1 MRKKILVVN
10 PNTSKQMTETI
21 AQSVHVASQPFE
33 LFLECNTVCCDK
45 GVASVE
51 GEFDDAVSTYW
62 TLEKVLPL
70 ISQYDA
76 VLISC
81 FSNHGSVRALREAVT
96 KPVMHIMEAAILQ
109 AIPLGGKYSI
119 ITGSDQWR
127 LILEESVHCIGLHK
141 KCASV
146 RSVDMTSLATVNFDK
161 NEIVK
166 RILEASRMAIRD
178 DKAEVIILGC
188 AGLAGLQE
196 IISDQLKVPVLDPV
210 RSGICV
216 LASLL
221 AIDSTSSKLSTSLK
235 LKPRPNEVNI
245 SEPGI
250 FAAYMG
256 HENVS
261 S

>member
-21 AQSVHVASQPFE
+21 AQSAHSASLPFE
-33 LFLECNTVCCDK
+33 AFLECNTVCCDK

-51 GEFDDAVSTYW
+51 GDFDDAVSTYW

-96 KPVMHIMEAAILQ
+96 LPVMHIMEAAILQ
-109 AIPLGGKYSI
+109 AVPLGAKYSI

-127 LILEESVHCIGLHK
+127 SILEESVRCIDLHK

-146 RSVDMTSLATVNFDK
+146 RAVDMTSLETVSLDK
-161 NEIVK
+161 KEIVE
-166 RILEASRMAIRD
+166 RIVATSRMAIRD
-178 DKAEVIILGC
+178 DKADVIILGC
-188 AGLAGLQE
+188 AGLAGLQAT
-196 IISDQLKVPVLDPV
+196 ISDQLKVPVLDPV
-210 RSGICV
+210 KSGICV
-216 LASLL
+216 LANLL
-221 AIDSTSSKLSTSLK
+221 AIESTSSNRSSSIK

-245 SEPGI
+245 AEPGI
-250 FAAYMG
+250 LAAYMG
-256 HENVS
+256 DKRI
-261 S
+261 

>member
-21 AQSVHVASQPFE
+21 AQSAYAASQIFE
-33 LFLECNTVCCDK
+33 SFLECTTVCCDK

-81 FSNHGSVRALREAVT
+81 FSNHGSVRALREAIT
-96 KPVMHIMEAAILQ
+96 KPVIHIMEAAILQ
-109 AIPLGGKYSI
+109 AIPLGNKYSI

-127 LILEESVHCIGLHK
+127 SILEESVRCMGLHK
-141 KCASV
+141 KCASI
-146 RSVDMTSLATVNFDK
+146 RSVDMTSLATVNFNK
-161 NEIVK
+161 KEIVK
-166 RILEASRMAIRD
+166 RILDASRMAIQD
-178 DKAEVIILGC
+178 DKAVVIILGC

-196 IISDQLKVPVLDPV
+196 VISDQLKVPVLDPV
-210 RSGICV
+210 KSGICV

-221 AIDSTSSKLSTSLK
+221 AIETTSSKCLTSLK
-235 LKPRPNEVNI
+235 LKPRPDEVNI
-245 SEPGI
+245 PEPGI

-256 HENVS
+256 DENIRS
-261 S
+261 

>member
-1 MRKKILVVN
+1 MHPKILVVN
-10 PNTSKQMTETI
+10 PNTSAKMTETI
-21 AQSVHVASQPFE
+21 AQSAHSASQP
-33 LFLECNTVCCDK
+33 LKIECTTVCCDK

-51 GEFDDAVSTYW
+51 GAFDDAVSTYW

-81 FSNHGSVRALREAVT
+81 FSNHGSVCALREAT
-96 KPVMHIMEAAILQ
+96 SKPVMHIMEAAILQ
-109 AIPLGGKYSI
+109 AIPMGAKYSI
-119 ITGSDQWR
+119 ITGSEQWR
-127 LILEESVHCIGLHK
+127 LLLEEGVRCIGLHE

-146 RSVDMTSLATVNFDK
+146 KAVDMTSLETVNLDK
-161 NEIVK
+161 DEIVK
-166 RILEASRMAIRD
+166 RILDTSRRAIRD

-210 RSGICV
+210 KSGVCV
-216 LASLL
+216 LANIL
-221 AIDSTSSKLSTSLK
+221 AQESTESKPSTFIK

-245 SEPGI
+245 QEPGI
-250 FAAYMG
+250 LAAYG
-256 HENVS
+256 CR
-261 S
+261 